1 MVYPVSV
8 PKLWTAT
15 LAVHRQEVRDAILD
29 TAAALAH
36 ERGLRAITMS
46 EIAERTGI
54 GRATLYH
61 YYPDVEKILVAWHE
75 RHVNAHLKR
84 LAALRDEPGTPAVRL
99 HAVLEAYALI
109 QHRRHAGEAAALL
122 PRDVHATA
130 SQEHLRAL
138 FRGVLL
144 EAVDTGDVRDDIA
157 ADELAE
163 YCVYAPAAAS
173 SLPSEE
179 AVRRLVSVTLAGLR
193 PPMT

>member
-61 YYPDVEKILVAWHE
+61 YYPDVETILVAWHE
-75 RHVNAHLKR
+75 RHVKAHLER
-84 LAALRDEPGTPAVRL
+84 LAALRDEPGAPAVRL

-109 QHRRHAGEAAALL
+109 RHRRHATEAAALL
-122 PRDVHATA
+122 HRDEHARDA
-130 SQEHLRAL
+130 QGHLHNL
-138 FRGVLL
+138 VRGLLL
-144 EAVDTGDVRDDIA
+144 EAVETGDVRDDIA

-163 YCVYAPAAAS
+163 YCLYALAAAS

-179 AVRRLVSVTLAGLR
+179 AVRRLVGVTLAGLR
-193 PPMT
+193 PAMT

>member
-54 GRATLYH
+54 GRATLFH
-61 YYPDVEKILVAWHE
+61 YYPDVETILVAWHE
-75 RHVNAHLKR
+75 RHVKAHLER
-84 LAALRDEPGTPAVRL
+84 LAALRDEPGAPAVRL

-109 QHRRHAGEAAALL
+109 RHRRHATEAAALL
-122 PRDVHATA
+122 HRDEHARDA
-130 SQEHLRAL
+130 QGHLHNL
-138 FRGVLL
+138 VRGLLL
-144 EAVDTGDVRDDIA
+144 EAVETGDVRDDIA

-163 YCVYAPAAAS
+163 YCLYALAAAS

-179 AVRRLVSVTLAGLR
+179 AVRRLVGVTLAGLR
-193 PPMT
+193 PAMT